1 MRRNDP
7 VPTRDRILDAAQ
19 RLFEA
24 QGYNATGVA
33 EILRESGANSGSLYH
48 FFGSKEDLLVAVLR
62 RHVERLDQDV
72 LGPAAG
78 QSEDAVERVLA
89 LFDGYRRSL
98 RASDFR
104 SGCPVGDLAL
114 EVADVSPA
122 AQEQVA
128 KYFDDWCD
136 GVRGW
141 LEASGNC
148 LPPNTDPAR
157 TARLLLT
164 VVQGALMQGRA
175 LRSVA
180 PFDECVDQLRVLL
193 QWRSSG
199 GRRTK
204 RRRRR

>member
-98 RASDFR
+98 RA
-104 SGCPVGDLAL
+104 LAT
-114 EVADVSPA
+114 
-122 AQEQVA
+122 
-128 KYFDDWCD
+128 
-136 GVRGW
+136 
-141 LEASGNC
+141 ASV
-148 LPPNTDPAR
+148 
-157 TARLLLT
+157 TASYIAIT
-164 VVQGALMQGRA
+164 SWPSTSTPGM
-175 LRSVA
+175 
-180 PFDECVDQLRVLL
+180 E
-193 QWRSSG
+193 
-199 GRRTK
+199 
-204 RRRRR
+204 